1 MGTKEGIPK
10 NGEKG
15 FNKNEGD
22 AQDIGLDSMGKGL
35 RKRME
40 RDRTIRERDYRLLWS
55 IFLQKGIFN
64 AHH

>member
-22 AQDIGLDSMGKGL
+22 AQDIG
-35 RKRME
+35 
-40 RDRTIRERDYRLLWS
+40 
-55 IFLQKGIFN
+55 
-64 AHH
+64 